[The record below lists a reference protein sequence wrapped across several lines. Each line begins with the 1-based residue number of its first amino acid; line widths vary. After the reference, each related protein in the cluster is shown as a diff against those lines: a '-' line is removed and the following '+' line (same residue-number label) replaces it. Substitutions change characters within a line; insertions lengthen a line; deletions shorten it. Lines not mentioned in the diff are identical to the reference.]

1 MTTHSITAEKRTDT
15 QNSSLRSLRENGRI
29 PAVVY
34 GLDTESV
41 SIHVD
46 AKEMM
51 QVARTGRTE
60 LFKLKVDGSKDL
72 SVIIKDFQKKNG
84 QWSHV
89 DFLQIS
95 ANKPLRV
102 RIPIDYQGVAEGSKS
117 GGVVQHLE
125 QDLEVE
131 GLPADLPAS
140 IEVDISHLQMGDK
153 LGANEVKLPK
163 GVTLISS
170 GEELLLA
177 SVTAPRSV
185 LEGDAEAEST
195 EEEAASAAPEG
206 KE

>member
-15 QNSSLRSLRENGRI
+15 QASSIRSLRENGRI

-34 GLDTESV
+34 GLGAESI
-41 SIHVD
+41 SLHVN

-60 LFKLKVDGSKDL
+60 MFKLKVDGSKDL
-72 SVIIKDFQKKNG
+72 SVIIKDFQKKDG

-102 RIPIDYQGVAEGSKS
+102 RIPIDYQGVAEGSKL

-131 GLPADLPAS
+131 GLPADLPSS

-163 GVTLISS
+163 GITLISS
-170 GEELLLA
+170 GEEHLLV
-177 SVTAPRSV
+177 SVTAPRAV
-185 LEGDAEAEST
+185 VEGDAETEST
-195 EEEAASAAPEG
+195 EEVAAPATEE

>member
-1 MTTHSITAEKRTDT
+1 MTTHSITAETRTDM
-15 QNSSLRSLRENGRI
+15 QNSSLRTLRQNGRI

-34 GLDTESV
+34 GLDTESI
-41 SIHVD
+41 SLHVD
-46 AKEMM
+46 AKEMLK
-51 QVARTGRTE
+51 VARTGRTE
-60 LFKLKVDGSKDL
+60 MFNLKLAGSKDL

-84 QWSHV
+84 QLSHV

-102 RIPIDYQGVAEGSKS
+102 RIPIDYQGVAKGSLL

-125 QDLEVE
+125 QDIEVE
-131 GLPADLPAS
+131 GLPADLPTS
-140 IEVDISHLQMGDK
+140 IEVDISHLDMGDK

-163 GVTLISS
+163 GITLISS

-185 LEGDAEAEST
+185 IEGDAEAEAT
-195 EEEAASAAPEG
+195 EEAAAPAQTEE